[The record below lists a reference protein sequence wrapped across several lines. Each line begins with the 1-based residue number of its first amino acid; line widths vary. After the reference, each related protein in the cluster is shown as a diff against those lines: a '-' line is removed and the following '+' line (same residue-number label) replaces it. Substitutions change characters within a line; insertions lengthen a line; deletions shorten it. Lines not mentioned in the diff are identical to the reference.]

1 MFASREPSLY
11 RKPSIR
17 GLLCK
22 PCERDWACR
31 EKEAKLGNLLGC
43 CLKTKRPLQ
52 VLNFHLGS
60 RRQETFRR
68 RACNLGAPRVD
79 EEASW
84 EGGSASRGRGR
95 VGKRSRP
102 YFLLLDGRCLQAGG
116 AGGGPDSP
124 VLSQAGH
131 KREGSGGSCRRLA
144 TAAHFHTDDPDGP
157 SHPRLPWS
165 RLGRGWGTPRAGS
178 RAGAPGCC
186 RPRREEFLCRIRE
199 SWKSDSRWCW

>member
-1 MFASREPSLY
+1 M
-11 RKPSIR
+11 
-17 GLLCK
+17 
-22 PCERDWACR
+22 
-31 EKEAKLGNLLGC
+31 GC

-60 RRQETFRR
+60 RREETFADAPAIWGRHVWTRR
-68 RACNLGAPRVD
+68 LLGKGA
-79 EEASW
+79 AHLG
-84 EGGSASRGRGR
+84 GGSG
-95 VGKRSRP
+95 RSRP

-178 RAGAPGCC
+178 RAGGPGCC
-186 RPRREEFLCRIRE
+186 RPRREEFPCRIRE
-199 SWKSDSRWCW
+199 NWKSDSRWCW